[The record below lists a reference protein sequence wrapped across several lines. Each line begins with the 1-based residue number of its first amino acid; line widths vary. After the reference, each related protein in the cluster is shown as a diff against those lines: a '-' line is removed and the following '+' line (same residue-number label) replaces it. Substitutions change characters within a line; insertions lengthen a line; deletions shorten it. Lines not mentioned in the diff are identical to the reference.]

1 MRERNELEDRL
12 GSIDRFERELDDAIT
27 LVELG
32 ESENDADTEKEGVA
46 ALKALVAE
54 ARRRQVEALFAG
66 EADGNDTY
74 IEVHSG
80 AGGTESQDWARML
93 FRMYARWAERHK
105 FKVEIIEETQGRRYF
120 SALCRVLEDD
130 AEAPDEALAQ
140 EAVRRFQEF
149 SERLTGERRDPP
161 EIDGVPLSYAI
172 TGAMEMPTPIKQRIL
187 SLRNEPARLTSVI
200 RAIDIAQRSTDR
212 IELAAKRAKTNGK
225 VSHP

>member
-1 MRERNELEDRL
+1 MDLGLFPLEMVL
-12 GSIDRFERELDDAIT
+12 VPGEQIPLHLFEPRYRQLYADCVLSNT
-27 LVELG
+27 PFVLVRQE
-32 ESENDADTEKEGVA
+32 EGVA
-46 ALKALVAE
+46 AQVGCTAVFEDLVSRE
-54 ARRRQVEALFAG
+54 Q
-66 EADGNDTY
+66 DGRLNV
-74 IEVHSG
+74 IVRG
-80 AGGTESQDWARML
+80 AQA
-93 FRMYARWAERHK
+93 
-105 FKVEIIEETQGRRYF
+105 VEIIEETQGRRYF